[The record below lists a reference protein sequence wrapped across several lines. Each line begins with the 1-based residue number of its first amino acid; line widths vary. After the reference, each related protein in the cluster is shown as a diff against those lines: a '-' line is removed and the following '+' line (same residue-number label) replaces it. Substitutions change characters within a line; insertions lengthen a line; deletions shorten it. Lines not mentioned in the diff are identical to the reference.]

1 MQEFQNILGNAPFGC
16 AVSKVEVDKNTNDI
30 RFPLQEANTEF
41 KRIFGFDT
49 SQSLDTNL
57 SDCIPDSIENKNELL
72 ASLEALTKN
81 KTQTFEGIEIVLA
94 DQTYL
99 VQAYSPKP
107 DIVVTIYNLKTFA
120 LSEIDTE
127 YSSIN
132 HGDIDFNH
140 CSDQAREISG
150 AQYVVIN
157 KLDEKTGKFRA
168 SGFSGN
174 HSDLRRFNTLFGFNL
189 IGRSWEFNFP
199 GHELDDEETTFS
211 FQLKELKTGF
221 FTDSLLKL
229 LQKGLNVNQLVVV
242 KIRHHGKVIAY
253 FVLVYQNNHE
263 LRHQEHIEHFA
274 QMLGDMFMM
283 INKQIIPGNIASY
296 FLYAMANISELR
308 IEREAMRDQAL
319 YQGIL
324 IKISNNFINLGSKN
338 VDHVINEALAEIG
351 DFAGMDRVYIFDYD
365 FKNQT
370 TSNTYEWCNQG
381 ISPQIDELQEV
392 PLEFVNDWI
401 TTHKKGETMLIPDV
415 SLLPEDST
423 VRNILEPQDI
433 KSLLAIPM
441 MDGAEC
447 IGFIGFDAVRSLHP
461 FSDKEQDL
469 LHAFALMLVNLMKR
483 NQIEEDLIQS
493 NVSLEKASK
502 KAKELAIAAENANKA
517 KSQFLANM
525 SHELRTPMNSVV
537 GFSELLQYTNLD
549 NTQQEYL
556 STIVSSA
563 KALLNLINDI
573 LDFSKIE
580 ARKIELSKTK
590 VNFYDF
596 IEETIELVK
605 FASAK
610 THLELIIKID
620 PKLNGYVYLDP
631 VRLRQVLINLLS
643 NAFKFT
649 EVGEIILSL
658 NLINKVGNQAE
669 IRFSVKDSG
678 IGIPQ
683 PEIER
688 LFKAFIQVNHSLS
701 NNYGGTGLG
710 LAISQALVEKMGGE
724 IKIDSAIDKGSEF
737 YFTLKFDF
745 EEEQEVRGNFNQ
757 IEKCLI
763 IEDNQT
769 AKEQLEYI
777 FDDFDIKYES
787 YSSGEECLR
796 ALKEESKFNII
807 LCDYE
812 MPGMNGL
819 ETIKGIREKLQTS
832 VDEVPAFLMHT
843 LDEDSEVYEQC
854 KCEHLGIQKTLR
866 KPLNRRSIYRLITNL
881 DQTIISCSVD
891 DSAESDQ
898 PLANNMRSMDSKLG
912 KILIAEDNPNNM
924 FLLTSIL
931 EQLVPNVEVIQSFN
945 GLDAYEKI
953 LKHTPDIVFMD
964 VQMPKMDGNEVT
976 SKIRKYEKNQKLNR
990 TKIIGLSARAIEEE
1004 KEISKKSGMDD
1015 FLTKP
1020 IEMDKLKEVLEL
1032 NLDREIED
1040 KERNKDKKHFDRS
1053 KLLGILNNNEI
1064 VLNQLVNIFVKH
1076 TDAQVI
1082 ELEPLLESNAFDEIW
1097 QILHSM
1103 SGSAANLR
1111 CDILLK
1117 LVKAMEEA
1125 VLAKDVENMKVYFKE
1140 IQNEWKVLLNIL
1152 TR

>member
-1 MQEFQNILGNAPFGC
+1 MREFKNILGNAPFGC
-16 AVSKVEVDKNTNDI
+16 AVSKVELDQNTNTI

-41 KRIFGFDT
+41 KRIFGFDS

-57 SDCIPDSIENKNELL
+57 SDCIPDSVENKNELL
-72 ASLEALTKN
+72 ASLDVLAKD
-81 KTQTFEGIEIVLA
+81 KSQTFEGTEIILA
-94 DQTYL
+94 GRTYH
-99 VQAYSPKP
+99 VQAYSPKAG
-107 DIVVTIYNLKTFA
+107 IVVTIYNLKTIDS
-120 LSEIDTE
+120 SEINTE

-157 KLDEKTGKFRA
+157 KLDEKTGKFLA

-174 HSDLRRFNTLFGFNL
+174 QSDLRKFNTLFGFSL

-211 FQLKELKTGF
+211 FQLEELKAGF

-229 LQKGLNVNQLVVV
+229 LNKGLNISQLVVV

-253 FVLVYQNNHE
+253 FVLIYQNNHE

-308 IEREAMRDQAL
+308 IEREAMRDQSL

-338 VDHVINEALAEIG
+338 VDYVINEALAEIG

-381 ISPQIDELQEV
+381 ISPQIDELQEI
-392 PLEFVNDWI
+392 PMELLTDWI
-401 TTHKKGETMLIPDV
+401 TTHKQGEIMLIPDV

-447 IGFIGFDAVRSLHP
+447 KGFIGFDAVRSLHA

-502 KAKELAIAAENANKA
+502 KAKELAITAENANKA

-580 ARKIELSKTK
+580 ASKIELTKSK

-610 THLELIIKID
+610 TNLELIVKID
-620 PKLNGYVYLDP
+620 PKLNGHAYFDQ

-649 EVGEIILSL
+649 DVGEIILSL
-658 NLINKVGNQAE
+658 SLINIVGNQAE
-669 IRFSVKDSG
+669 IRFSVKDTG
-678 IGIPQ
+678 IGIPEA
-683 PEIER
+683 EIER

-710 LAISQALVEKMGGE
+710 LAISQALIGKMEGK
-724 IKIDSAIDKGSEF
+724 IKIDSEIDKGSEF

-745 EEEQEVRGNFNQ
+745 EEVDELGGSFDQ

-769 AKEQLEYI
+769 AREHLEDI
-777 FDDFDIKYES
+777 FEAFGLGYES

-796 ALKEESKFNII
+796 ALKEESTFSII
-807 LCDYE
+807 FCDYE

-819 ETIKGIREKLQTS
+819 ETIKGIREKLKAS

-866 KPLNRRSIYRLITNL
+866 KPLNRRFIFNLINNI
-881 DQTIISCSVD
+881 DQRIISFTLDNSV
-891 DSAESDQ
+891 ESDQ
-898 PLANNMRSMDSKLG
+898 PSANMLSSMDSKLG

-976 SKIRKYEKNQKLNR
+976 SKIRKYEQNQKLNR

-1004 KEISKKSGMDD
+1004 KEISKNSGMDD

-1020 IEMDKLKEVLEL
+1020 IEMNKLKEVLDL
-1032 NLDREIED
+1032 NLDGKSEE
-1040 KERNKDKKHFDRS
+1040 KETNRDKKHFDRR
-1053 KLLGILNNNEI
+1053 KLLGILNNNEV
-1064 VLNQLVNIFVKH
+1064 VLNQLVDIFVKH
-1076 TDAQVI
+1076 TGAQMA
-1082 ELEPLLESNAFDEIW
+1082 ELESLIETDTFDEIW
-1097 QILHSM
+1097 QVLHSM

-1117 LVKAMEEA
+1117 LVKAMEQA
-1125 VLAKDVENMKVYFKE
+1125 VLAKDVENMNVYFTE
-1140 IQNEWKVLLNIL
+1140 IQKEWKVLLNIL
-1152 TR
+1152 TH

>member
-1 MQEFQNILGNAPFGC
+1 MQEFENILGNAPFGC
-16 AVSKVEVDKNTNDI
+16 AVSKVEVDKNTNT
-30 RFPLQEANTEF
+30 FHFTLQEVNTEF
-41 KRIFGFDT
+41 KKIFGIET
-49 SQSLDTNL
+49 SQSLDIHL
-57 SDCIPDSIENKNELL
+57 SDCIPDSVENKNELL
-72 ASLEALTKN
+72 ASLDVLAKD
-81 KTQTFEGIEIVLA
+81 KSQTFEGTEIILA
-94 DQTYL
+94 GRTYH
-99 VQAYSPKP
+99 VQAYSPKAG
-107 DIVVTIYNLKTFA
+107 IVVTIYNLKTID
-120 LSEIDTE
+120 SSQIDTE

-211 FQLKELKTGF
+211 FHLEELKTGF

-229 LQKGLNVNQLVVV
+229 LKKGLNVNQLVVV

-253 FVLVYQNNHE
+253 FVLIYQNKNE

-283 INKQIIPGNIASY
+283 INKQIIPGNIANY

-308 IEREAMRDQAL
+308 VEREAMRDLAL
-319 YQGIL
+319 YQEIL
-324 IKISNNFINLGSKN
+324 IKISNNFINIGSKN
-338 VDHVINEALAEIG
+338 VDHVINEALTEIG
-351 DFAGMDRVYIFDYD
+351 NFSGMDRVYIFNYD

-370 TSNTYEWCNQG
+370 TCNTYEWCNQG

-392 PLEFVNDWI
+392 PLELVNDWVA
-401 TTHKKGETMLIPDV
+401 THKKGESMLIRDV
-415 SLLPEDST
+415 SLLPKDSEL
-423 VRNILEPQDI
+423 RKILEPQDI

-441 MDGAEC
+441 MDGDEC
-447 IGFIGFDAVRSLHP
+447 TGFIGFDAVRSLHS
-461 FSDKEQDL
+461 FSEKEQGL

-580 ARKIELSKTK
+580 ASKIELTKSK

-596 IEETIELVK
+596 IEEAVDLVK

-610 THLELIIKID
+610 THLELIVKID
-620 PKLNGYVYLDP
+620 PKLNGYAYFDQ
-631 VRLRQVLINLLS
+631 VRLRQVLTNLLS

-649 EVGEIILSL
+649 DVGEIILSL
-658 NLINKVGNQAE
+658 SLINKMGNQAE
-669 IRFSVKDSG
+669 IRFSVKDTG
-678 IGIPQ
+678 IGIPHA
-683 PEIER
+683 EIER

-710 LAISQALVEKMGGE
+710 LAISQALIEKMGGE
-724 IKIDSAIDKGSEF
+724 IKIDSEIDKGSEF

-745 EEEQEVRGNFNQ
+745 EEVDELGGSFDQ

-769 AKEQLEYI
+769 AREHLEDI
-777 FDDFDIKYES
+777 FEAFNVGYES

-796 ALKEESKFNII
+796 AIKEESTFSII
-807 LCDYE
+807 FCDYE

-819 ETIKGIREKLQTS
+819 ETIKGIREKLKAS
-832 VDEVPAFLMHT
+832 VDEIPAFLMHT
-843 LDEDSEVYEQC
+843 LDEDSAVYEQC
-854 KCEHLGIQKTLR
+854 KCEHLGIQQTLR
-866 KPLNRRSIYRLITNL
+866 KPLNRRFIFNLINNL
-881 DQTIISCSVD
+881 DKRIISSAVD

-898 PLANNMRSMDSKLG
+898 PSANKLNSMDSKLG

-931 EQLVPNVEVIQSFN
+931 EHLVPNVEVIQSFN

-953 LKHTPDIVFMD
+953 LKYTPDIVFMD

-976 SKIRKYEKNQKLNR
+976 SKIRKYEQNQQLNR

-1032 NLDREIED
+1032 NLDGESEE
-1040 KERNKDKKHFDRS
+1040 KEKNRDKKHFDRR
-1053 KLLGILNNNEI
+1053 KLLGILNNNEV
-1064 VLNQLVNIFVKH
+1064 VLNQLVDIFVKH
-1076 TDAQVI
+1076 TGAQMT
-1082 ELEPLLESNAFDEIW
+1082 ELESLIETDTFDEIW

-1117 LVKAMEEA
+1117 LVKAMEQA

-1140 IQNEWKVLLNIL
+1140 IQKEWKVLLNIL
-1152 TR
+1152 TH

>member
-1 MQEFQNILGNAPFGC
+1 MQEFENILGNAPFGW
-16 AVSKVEVDKNTNDI
+16 AVSKVEINKNTNTI
-30 RFPLQEANTEF
+30 RFPLQEVNTEF
-41 KRIFGFDT
+41 KKIFGIET
-49 SQSLDTNL
+49 SQSLDIHL
-57 SDCIPDSIENKNELL
+57 SDCIPDSVENKNELL
-72 ASLEALTKN
+72 ASLDALAKN
-81 KTQTFEGIEIVLA
+81 KSQTFEGMEIVLA
-94 DQTYL
+94 DKTYH
-99 VQAYSPKP
+99 VQAYSPKAG
-107 DIVVTIYNLKTFA
+107 IVVTIYNLKTID
-120 LSEIDTE
+120 SSQIDTE

-296 FLYAMANISELR
+296 FLYAMTNISELR

-392 PLEFVNDWI
+392 PLELLNDWI

-447 IGFIGFDAVRSLHP
+447 LGFIGFDAVRSLHA

-549 NTQQEYL
+549 
-556 STIVSSA
+556 
-563 KALLNLINDI
+563 K
-573 LDFSKIE
+573 
-580 ARKIELSKTK
+580 
-590 VNFYDF
+590 
-596 IEETIELVK
+596 
-605 FASAK
+605 
-610 THLELIIKID
+610 
-620 PKLNGYVYLDP
+620 
-631 VRLRQVLINLLS
+631 
-643 NAFKFT
+643 
-649 EVGEIILSL
+649 
-658 NLINKVGNQAE
+658 
-669 IRFSVKDSG
+669 
-678 IGIPQ
+678 
-683 PEIER
+683 
-688 LFKAFIQVNHSLS
+688 
-701 NNYGGTGLG
+701 
-710 LAISQALVEKMGGE
+710 
-724 IKIDSAIDKGSEF
+724 
-737 YFTLKFDF
+737 
-745 EEEQEVRGNFNQ
+745 
-757 IEKCLI
+757 
-763 IEDNQT
+763 
-769 AKEQLEYI
+769 
-777 FDDFDIKYES
+777 
-787 YSSGEECLR
+787 
-796 ALKEESKFNII
+796 NI
-807 LCDYE
+807 
-812 MPGMNGL
+812 
-819 ETIKGIREKLQTS
+819 
-832 VDEVPAFLMHT
+832 
-843 LDEDSEVYEQC
+843 
-854 KCEHLGIQKTLR
+854 
-866 KPLNRRSIYRLITNL
+866 
-881 DQTIISCSVD
+881 
-891 DSAESDQ
+891 
-898 PLANNMRSMDSKLG
+898 
-912 KILIAEDNPNNM
+912 
-924 FLLTSIL
+924 FLLLPQVPEHYSI
-931 EQLVPNVEVIQSFN
+931 
-945 GLDAYEKI
+945 
-953 LKHTPDIVFMD
+953 
-964 VQMPKMDGNEVT
+964 
-976 SKIRKYEKNQKLNR
+976 
-990 TKIIGLSARAIEEE
+990 
-1004 KEISKKSGMDD
+1004 
-1015 FLTKP
+1015 
-1020 IEMDKLKEVLEL
+1020 
-1032 NLDREIED
+1032 
-1040 KERNKDKKHFDRS
+1040 
-1053 KLLGILNNNEI
+1053 
-1064 VLNQLVNIFVKH
+1064 
-1076 TDAQVI
+1076 
-1082 ELEPLLESNAFDEIW
+1082 
-1097 QILHSM
+1097 
-1103 SGSAANLR
+1103 
-1111 CDILLK
+1111 
-1117 LVKAMEEA
+1117 
-1125 VLAKDVENMKVYFKE
+1125 
-1140 IQNEWKVLLNIL
+1140 
-1152 TR
+1152 